1 MPWES
6 EGDGVRFS
14 GLLTD
19 VMTAV
24 MTAYDEDKA
33 AGTVSVEPGIYVT
46 ATAVVLREIVIEAL
60 DDQADAAEF
69 VQKLSDSLEEDEDGT
84 ITIQTFSILDDIA
97 EHIEPIAWRQWIA
110 DPGARAAIA
119 EVTSNAFQ

>member
-1 MPWES
+1 MPWET
-6 EGDGVRFS
+6 EGDGIRFS

-19 VMTAV
+19 LMTAV

-33 AGTVSVEPGIYVT
+33 AGTVSVDPGAYVT

-60 DDQADAAEF
+60 AEQTDAAEF
-69 VQKLSDSLEEDEDGT
+69 VDKISDSLEEDEDGT
-84 ITIQTFSILDDIA
+84 IAIQTFSILDDIA
-97 EHIEPIAWRQWIA
+97 EHIEPVAWHQWIA

-119 EVTSNAFQ
+119 EVSSNAFQ